1 MSYIKIKSE
10 KFNDFFAY
18 GVAFFPLALILGSFI
33 AEVISFLCILFFLL
47 CLDKKNYKKYFLNNF
62 SKFFIIFYLLV
73 LITSLINFNNF
84 RWFIPALF
92 YFRVFLFA
100 LSVWFILDKSN
111 FFESKKKNII
121 IITFLVLIFD
131 SLYQTFNGENL
142 LGYEIQREGRI
153 SSFFFNE
160 LILGGYV
167 LRLLPILII
176 ILLIN
181 AKDKINS
188 IILCIFLALS
198 LLVIILSG
206 ERISTFLGFLYLILL
221 LVLSARI
228 RKFLLVSLS
237 ILGILLAVISI
248 YDIGKINFKK
258 RLIDKTIQQISGNDL
273 NPVLYERKGVKR
285 ELGKLFGKFYIFSYD
300 HHAHYILASKM
311 IIDSPMVGKGVRGFR
326 WLCFKTDKYKNI
338 DNSGCSTHPHH
349 TYLQI
354 LVSTGIFGLM
364 MFLFLFFYIL
374 KIYFKN
380 LGQKFDQRNENLIYQ
395 NILIG
400 IIIVNLWPLV
410 PSGNFYNNWLSL
422 LYFYPVGFYLYF
434 KNKANNYEKTS

>member
-1 MSYIKIKSE
+1 MLHLKIERE

-18 GVAFFPLALILGSFI
+18 GVAFFPLALILGPFI
-33 AEVISFLCILFFLL
+33 AEVISFFCILYFLI
-47 CLDKKNYKKYFLNNF
+47 CLDKNNYKKYFLNNF

-73 LITSLINFNNF
+73 LITSIINFNNF

-100 LSVWFILDKSN
+100 LSIWFILDKSN
-111 FFESKKKNII
+111 FFESKKRNII
-121 IITFLVLIFD
+121 IIIFFVLILD
-131 SLYQTFNGENL
+131 SLFQAFRGENL
-142 LGYEIQREGRI
+142 LGYEIQTEGRI
-153 SSFFFNE
+153 SSFFFEE

-167 LRLLPILII
+167 LRLLPIVII
-176 ILLIN
+176 VLLIN
-181 AKDKINS
+181 SKDKINS
-188 IILCIFLALS
+188 IVLSIFLALS
-198 LLVIILSG
+198 FLVIIFSG

-221 LVLSARI
+221 FLLSARI

-237 ILGILLAVISI
+237 ILGIFLIVISI
-248 YDIGKINFKK
+248 SDIGKINFKK
-258 RLIDKTIQQISGNDL
+258 RLVDRTIQQISGNDL
-273 NPVLYERKGVKR
+273 NPVLDDRKGVKR
-285 ELGKLFGKFYIFSYD
+285 KLDKLFGKFYIFSYD

-311 IIDSPMVGKGVRGFR
+311 IKDSPVVGKGVRGFR

-380 LGQKFDQRNENLIYQ
+380 LGHKFDQRNENLIYQ

-400 IIIVNLWPLV
+400 IIIVNLWPFV

-434 KNKANNYEKTS
+434 ENKTDNYEKTS

>member
-1 MSYIKIKSE
+1 M
-10 KFNDFFAY
+10 
-18 GVAFFPLALILGSFI
+18 
-33 AEVISFLCILFFLL
+33 
-47 CLDKKNYKKYFLNNF
+47 
-62 SKFFIIFYLLV
+62 
-73 LITSLINFNNF
+73 
-84 RWFIPALF
+84 
-92 YFRVFLFA
+92 
-100 LSVWFILDKSN
+100 
-111 FFESKKKNII
+111 
-121 IITFLVLIFD
+121 
-131 SLYQTFNGENL
+131 
-142 LGYEIQREGRI
+142 
-153 SSFFFNE
+153 
-160 LILGGYV
+160 GGYV
-167 LRLLPILII
+167 LRLLPIVII

-221 LVLSARI
+221 LLLSARI

-248 YDIGKINFKK
+248 SDFGKINFKK

-273 NPVLYERKGVKR
+273 NPILYERKGVKR

-311 IIDSPMVGKGVRGFR
+311 IIDSPVVGKGVRGFR

-364 MFLFLFFYIL
+364 MFLFLFFYIF

-434 KNKANNYEKTS
+434 KNKVNDYEKTS